1 MNTLV
6 SIIVAI
12 YNIENYLGACI
23 DSILAQTYTD
33 IEIILVDDGST
44 DKSSA
49 ICDEYAKKDTR
60 ITVIHKKNGGLSSA
74 RNAGLDEANGEY
86 VSFIDGDDS
95 IHKTFIEILLRMCEE
110 NQCDISMCDYLKTKS
125 DSILLEPQKSKAF
138 AVLDKK
144 RLMDN
149 CAGIGGEYEKYAVV
163 WNKLYK
169 RSLYN
174 NIRFPEG
181 KLHEDIYV
189 TYRIYWLANKLC
201 VTNLYLYYYLQRT
214 DSLMGKRYDVA
225 RLDSLEAHKLK
236 KDFFKEQGLDD
247 AYKSTL
253 IIYYNDLWVHF
264 ELVKK
269 YIDNAKNILDK
280 ISAEAESVKQEIL
293 SLPGLS
299 KLELLRIVYKHLTP
313 SESEHYTSIYGD
325 RIMHGNGTDYLFP
338 YNQIPRYA
346 KIALYGAGRMGM
358 AYARQIQD
366 TKYCEISIWVDN
378 YLAVIP
384 RMEYGV
390 ETIDALLRYPYD
402 YVLVAIINPR
412 VAQEIKNNLIS
423 WGIPEEK
430 IILKDVYNVPQIERK
445 DPLKQRFFLMNT
457 PDHGN
462 LGDHALAI
470 ATVEYLRDFFPE
482 HEIIEI
488 TGRQWDWSKEQ
499 VKKEISS
506 KDVIFIIGGGFMGDL
521 WQLEDNRV
529 KDIMAAFCDSRIIF
543 LPQTFYYNPFASN
556 LQNDREIYQKYKS
569 VLAIHRER
577 NSFNF
582 FKKNVLADETRNKLY
597 PDMALYLKET
607 MQYSERDGILL
618 CFRLDKEKTEDVI
631 MEKIY
636 KICVNKGVT
645 IDALDTFVDLEMTSQ
660 NREDEVLK
668 LFDKIRNHRLM
679 ITDRLHGMLFA
690 TITGTPCIALDNVSK
705 KVSGVFQWIQNLP
718 YVTCVTG
725 EEVDAELI
733 DQFYMQTDC
742 IYDRSLFLPY
752 YTSMAQDI
760 YKWIEER

>member
-1 MNTLV
+1 MNKLV
-6 SIIVAI
+6 SVIVAI
-12 YNIENYLGACI
+12 YNIENYLNVCI

-49 ICDEYAKKDTR
+49 ICDEYAKKDSR
-60 ITVIHKKNGGLSSA
+60 IKVIHKENGGLSSA
-74 RNAGLDEANGEY
+74 RNAGLDVASGEY
-86 VSFIDGDDS
+86 ISFIDGDDS

-110 NQCDISMCDYLKTKS
+110 DQCEISMCDYLKTKS
-125 DSILLEPQKSKAF
+125 DSILLEPQKNGDF
-138 AVLDKK
+138 VVLDKK
-144 RLMDN
+144 KLMDN
-149 CAGIGGEYEKYAVV
+149 CAGVGGEYEKYAVV

-169 RSLYN
+169 SSLYN

-201 VTNLYLYYYLQRT
+201 VTNQYLYYYLQRSN
-214 DSLMGKRYDVA
+214 SLMGKRYDIT
-225 RLDSLEAHKLK
+225 RLDSLEAHKMK
-236 KDFFKEQGLDD
+236 KDFFKEQGLKD
-247 AYKSTL
+247 AYRSTM
-253 IIYYNDLWVHF
+253 IIYYNDLWVHY

-269 YIDNAKNILDK
+269 YVNNAKNILDK

-313 SESEHYTSIYGD
+313 SESEQYTRIYGD
-325 RIMHGNGTDYLFP
+325 RIKHGNGTDYLFP
-338 YNQIPRYA
+338 YNQIPQYA

-358 AYARQIQD
+358 AYAQQIQD
-366 TKYCEISIWVDN
+366 TKYCEISVWVDN

-390 ETIDALLRYPYD
+390 ETIDALFRYPYD
-402 YVLVAIINPR
+402 YILIAIINPR
-412 VAQEIKNNLIS
+412 VAQEIKNNLMS

-430 IILKDVYNVPQIERK
+430 IILKDVYNAPRIKRE

-470 ATVEYLRDFFPE
+470 AAVEYLKDFFPGQ
-482 HEIIEI
+482 EIIEI
-488 TGRQWDWSKEQ
+488 TGRQWDWSKAQ
-499 VKKEISS
+499 IKREISS

-529 KDIMAAFCDSRIIF
+529 KDIMAAFRDSRIIF
-543 LPQTFYYNPFASN
+543 LPQTFYYNTFDSN
-556 LQNDREIYQKYKS
+556 LQSDRELYQEYKN

-582 FKKNVLADETRNKLY
+582 FKENVLPDETRNKLY
-597 PDMALYLKET
+597 PDMALYLKDT

-618 CFRLDKEKTEDVI
+618 CFRLDKEKTDDEI

-636 KICVNKGVT
+636 KICNDKGMT

-668 LFDKIRNHRLM
+668 LLDKIRKHRLM

-690 TITGTPCIALDNVSK
+690 AVTGTPCIALDNISK

-718 YVTCVTG
+718 YVTCVTA
-725 EEVDAELI
+725 EEINDKLI
-733 DQFYMQTDC
+733 DLFYMKTNC
-742 IYDRSLFLPY
+742 IYDRNLFVPY
-752 YTSMAQDI
+752 YDRMAQDI
-760 YKWIEER
+760 CKWIEER